1 MYNIFLVL
9 LLGLA
14 RPFSGNQAPT
24 LIPPE
29 FNYAHLSMTHRTTNH
44 DYHESVGCFNLS
56 IFETR
61 SILSSA
67 PDT

>member
-9 LLGLA
+9 LLGMA

-29 FNYAHLSMTHRTTNH
+29 FNYAHLSMTHSKTNH
-44 DYHESVGCFNLS
+44 DCHESVECFNLS
-56 IFETR
+56 TFETR
-61 SILSSA
+61 SILSST